1 MIVKKGEGFK
11 EEKNTDVWGMD
22 RGGYTFCHKAFK
34 DGVIMEEGEYRC
46 CLTSKD
52 GQRRPYKK

>member
-22 RGGYTFCHKAFK
+22 RGGYTFCH
-34 DGVIMEEGEYRC
+34 
-46 CLTSKD
+46 
-52 GQRRPYKK
+52 